1 MRPRIAHVA
10 LYSQL
15 ITRPT
20 GRTLRTNIVRQIADL
35 DHAVMAVLNFRHVPL
50 IDVSCADEIV
60 AELVEWVSE
69 ETPHPRFV
77 WFCGVAE
84 HHLEPIEGVL
94 KNRDLVAAAE
104 NTDGEPL
111 LMGRYTT
118 VVAQAWRGI
127 CDMGRARVPAL
138 AERIPMSLDDTSSLL
153 DEMESL
159 SLVIRDDDEYVS
171 LKCAFQDTEVS
182 YPLTLDG
189 Q

>member
-20 GRTLRTNIVRQIADL
+20 GRTLRTNILRQIAGL

-60 AELVEWVSE
+60 AELVGWVSE
-69 ETPHPRFV
+69 ASPHPRFV

-111 LMGRYTT
+111 LMGRYTPA
-118 VVAQAWRGI
+118 VAQAWREI
-127 CDMGRARVPAL
+127 CDMGRARVPAI
-138 AERIPMSLDDTSSLL
+138 AKRIPMSLDDASSLL
-153 DEMESL
+153 DAMESL
-159 SLVIRDDDEYVS
+159 SLMIRDADEYVS
-171 LKCAFQDTEVS
+171 FKCAFQDTEIS

>member
-35 DHAVMAVLNFRHVPL
+35 DHAVMAVINFRHVPL

-69 ETPHPRFV
+69 VSPHPRFV
-77 WFCGVAE
+77 WFRGVAE
-84 HHLEPIEGVL
+84 HHLEPIERVL

-111 LMGRYTT
+111 LMGRYEP
-118 VVAQAWRGI
+118 VVAQAWREI
-127 CDMGRARVPAL
+127 CDMGRAGVPAI

-153 DEMESL
+153 NAMESL
-159 SLVIRDDDEYVS
+159 SLLIRDADEYVS

-182 YPLTLDG
+182 YPLTPDG